1 MTFERC
7 HGSKGDK
14 PRFPLCTRSLHHHH
28 RLDPEATILSNVTY
42 IKTITILCKFCGS
55 ENVVKYGKKH
65 GVQYYLCRDCHHTFA
80 GNDAIPGMRYSSEQI
95 AAALSMFYDGLSLN
109 AIRRQ
114 LQSIYAVYPSDST
127 VYEWIV
133 RFTRKAVSEAR
144 DEMAEVGNV
153 WIADETVLKIDNA
166 NVWFWDIIDD
176 ETRFLLASHIS
187 FARTTQ
193 DAEKLMTRAL
203 KAAGKAPKVI
213 ITDKLRAY
221 LDGIELVFGRD
232 TRHIQSEGF
241 KVEPNTNLI
250 ERFHGTLKARTKVMR
265 GMQNRETARLIMD
278 GWLVHYNFF
287 RPHEALGN
295 KTPGEMARVAFPYK
309 TWKDVVMGDHPK

>member
-1 MTFERC
+1 MAYEIC
-7 HGSKGDK
+7 KGSKEPKK
-14 PRFPLCTRSLHHHH
+14 PTIKFCTYGLTHPP
-28 RLDPEATILSNVTY
+28 PEAAIEGNVTY
-42 IKTITILCKFCGS
+42 TETITILCKFCGS
-55 ENVVKYGKKH
+55 ENVVKYGKKR
-65 GVQYYLCRDCHHTFA
+65 GVQYYLCRDCNHTFA

-114 LQSIYAVYPSDST
+114 LQSIYAVYPSNST

-176 ETRFLLASHIS
+176 DTRFLLASHIS
-187 FARTTQ
+187 FSRTTQ
-193 DAEKLMTRAL
+193 DAEKLMLRAL

-232 TRHIQSEGF
+232 TKHIQSEGF

-295 KTPGEMARVAFPYK
+295 KTPGEMAKVDFPYK

>member
-1 MTFERC
+1 
-7 HGSKGDK
+7 
-14 PRFPLCTRSLHHHH
+14 
-28 RLDPEATILSNVTY
+28 
-42 IKTITILCKFCGS
+42 
-55 ENVVKYGKKH
+55 
-65 GVQYYLCRDCHHTFA
+65 
-80 GNDAIPGMRYSSEQI
+80 MRYSSEQI

-232 TRHIQSEGF
+232 TI
-241 KVEPNTNLI
+241 
-250 ERFHGTLKARTKVMR
+250 
-265 GMQNRETARLIMD
+265 
-278 GWLVHYNFF
+278 
-287 RPHEALGN
+287 
-295 KTPGEMARVAFPYK
+295 
-309 TWKDVVMGDHPK
+309 WKGYQAHTV